1 MLGNI
6 RKTNVHKEPIPYI
19 IINGP
24 VDLKD
29 YDELYEQWNNPTHSV
44 WTNFLNKHKVKVNL
58 KNNLTSNNQSK
69 QKEYVGYWFF
79 QQRTDRRDIRIQFG
93 DIKVGYAP
101 NRLLILDSKQTFTV
115 INKGAKLPNTLN
127 CIVYFNSNQQK
138 KIKEVLGL

>member
-29 YDELYEQWNNPTHSV
+29 YDSLYEQWNNPTHTV
-44 WTNFLNKHKVKVNL
+44 WTNFLNKHKIKVDL
-58 KNNLTSNNQSK
+58 KNNLTANNQSK

-79 QQRTDRRDIRIQFG
+79 QQRADKRSIHIQFEETK
-93 DIKVGYAP
+93 IEYRA
-101 NRLLILDSKQTFTV
+101 NRLLILDSEQTFSV

-127 CIVYFNSNQQK
+127 CIVYFNTIQQN
-138 KIKEVLGL
+138 KIKEFLSL

>member
-29 YDELYEQWNNPTHSV
+29 YDSLYEQWNNPSHIV
-44 WTNFLNKHKVKVNL
+44 WTNFLNKHKIKVDL
-58 KNNLTSNNQSK
+58 KNNLTANNQSK
-69 QKEYVGYWFF
+69 QKEYIGYWFF
-79 QQRTDRRDIRIQFG
+79 QQRTDRRSIHIQFG
-93 DIKVGYAP
+93 KTKIEYCA
-101 NRLLILDSKQTFTV
+101 NRLLILDSEQTFSV

-127 CIVYFNSNQQK
+127 CIVYFNTIQQN
-138 KIKEVLGL
+138 KIKEFLSL

>member
-6 RKTNVHKEPIPYI
+6 KKTNIHKEPIPYI

-29 YDELYEQWNNPTHSV
+29 YDSLYEQWNNPTHSV
-44 WTNFLNKHKVKVNL
+44 WTNFLNKHKVKLNL
-58 KNNLTSNNQSK
+58 KNSLTSSNQSK

-79 QQRTDRRDIRIQFG
+79 QQRTDKRSIHIKFG
-93 DIKVGYAP
+93 ETKIEYCA
-101 NRLLILDSKQTFTV
+101 NRLLILDSEQTFIV

-127 CIVYFNSNQQK
+127 CIVYFDLDQQN
-138 KIKEVLGL
+138 KIKEFLSL

>member
-29 YDELYEQWNNPTHSV
+29 YDSLYEQWNNPIHQV
-44 WTNFLNKHKVKVNL
+44 WTNFLNKHKIKVDL
-58 KNNLTSNNQSK
+58 KNNLTANNQSK

-79 QQRTDRRDIRIQFG
+79 QQRTDRRDIRVQFG
-93 DIKVGYAP
+93 ETKIAYES
-101 NRLLILDSKQTFTV
+101 NRLLILDSAQTFSV

-127 CIVYFNSNQQK
+127 CIVYFNSTQQN
-138 KIKEVLGL
+138 KIKEHLSL